1 MATPKNLLTAEETA
15 ELTAVQ
21 ARANEKRRLAKAAA
35 ANENAPPPARPSAT
49 RRSRPADMPVLVGG
63 LFQAPDLP
71 LRTWTCKTCGGGYE
85 NYFDLVTC
93 PTCEQR
99 ILETANEQRRQKIR
113 DEVLG
118 PAGADF
124 AGVTIGHP
132 KIPVW
137 CGPSREVARARA
149 AASLAYDEEAKRWA
163 MMLLLG
169 ETGSGKTT
177 LASAIF
183 RSRLDRA
190 LGEGEAGERKASR
203 MVWVAAVDIAKAR
216 RESPLGVEPDLLR
229 RARHAPVLLID
240 DLGQELPA
248 KDDIVALIMERQ
260 KNRTP
265 TLVTCGF
272 STEDIKARY
281 GDFFERR
288 LTERAHVV
296 RLERKARP

>member
-1 MATPKNLLTAEETA
+1 MATRKNLLTAEETA
-15 ELTAVQ
+15 ELSAVQ
-21 ARANEKRRLAKAAA
+21 ARASEKRRLAVARA

-49 RRSRPADMPVLVGG
+49 QRSRPVDMPVLVGG
-63 LFQAPDLP
+63 LFSAPDLP
-71 LRTWTCKTCGGGYE
+71 LRTWTCKTCGDGYE

-93 PTCEQR
+93 PACEQR
-99 ILETANEQRRQKIR
+99 ILDGASEQRRQKIR
-113 DEVLG
+113 DEVLAA
-118 PAGADF
+118 AGADF
-124 AGVTIGHP
+124 AHVTLDHA

-149 AASLAYDEEAKRWA
+149 AAGLTYDEEARRWA
-163 MMLLLG
+163 VMLLLG
-169 ETGSGKTT
+169 ETGAGKTT

-183 RSRLDRA
+183 RFHLDRA
-190 LGEGEAGERKASR
+190 LGEGDAGERKASR
-203 MVWVAAVDIAKAR
+203 MVWVPAVDIAKAR

-248 KDDIVALIMERQ
+248 KDDIVALLMERQ
-260 KNRTP
+260 KNRVP

-272 STEDIKARY
+272 GTEDIKARY